1 MDNFVE
7 TIPVGLF
14 FVHFGYN
21 NQYLNQF
28 KSNHPGAKYYNFLI
42 DDDFPYLR
50 VPDWI
55 QKLFR
60 SNPAQASKSYE
71 QSIITRESA
80 RIQLKQLIQQSEK
93 CEVVL
98 IGFFR
103 DEKALGDYRSVI
115 SRLINDYN
123 AGLLSL

>member
-14 FVHFGYN
+14 YVHFGVN
-21 NQYLNQF
+21 NQFLNQF
-28 KSNHPGAKYYNFLI
+28 KSNHPQAKYYNLLTDEDLPFLS
-42 DDDFPYLR
+42 
-50 VPDWI
+50 VPGWI

-60 SNPAQASKSYE
+60 TNPAQASKAYE
-71 QSIITRESA
+71 QYIITRESA
-80 RIQLKQLIQQSEK
+80 RTQLKQLIELSEK
-93 CEVVL
+93 QEVVL

-115 SRLINDYN
+115 SRLINDYH
-123 AGLLSL
+123 AGLICL